1 MATTPEEVVRFWS
14 SPPALITSPSC
25 RFLHQLCRC
34 QSLASFTFEP
44 VGRMFTCGLTEVRWT
59 YTGNPAPL
67 TLNISNINVAQQ
79 APLSPLPTNP
89 PPTSPPTTT
98 VPRLR
103 RQSNGYGGAYLPP
116 VNVILA
122 AGIDPTPGNW
132 TWPGVTVPQGWY
144 QMLAYVQ
151 GVLQTSSSSFFVMN
165 GTNTDCVVQ
174 YAVAPSTPAQYF
186 DIVNPRPS
194 CYECCLIIGAFSH
207 RRPAPIVA
215 MKIAPVIGETS
226 FGFTALEAD
235 QTFVGSEEEVSTVDH
250 EKAIAAAQRS
260 MPAYQ
265 PTRSQSLRT
274 STQSH
279 GYTASNAEPLARRA
293 SCSAHPGEAIPLE
306 RTHTAG
312 GGAGGATGP
321 RRKPAPRYD
330 GPEVEVGYTG
340 RSSSQTTLD
349 SIHGNAKGS
358 GGPGGGHVLRHQSSF
373 GAMRPMHVDMP
384 EQLQSAGRAESAV
397 LSFYPTFR
405 FSAALLGPAFIT
417 CRMPGH
423 NLKVVQLFLVSY
435 VVLPIVPS
443 ATPSYIFYFFELT
456 QRHRAPTA
464 GESL

>member
-1 MATTPEEVVRFWS
+1 MAAS
-14 SPPALITSPSC
+14 STSSAAASPSP
-25 RFLHQLCRC
+25 
-34 QSLASFTFEP
+34 AFTFEP

-59 YTGNPAPL
+59 YTGNSAPL
-67 TLNISNINVAQQ
+67 TLNISNINIAQE
-79 APLSPLPTNP
+79 APLSPLPTSP
-89 PPTSPPTTT
+89 LPTSPPTTT

-116 VNVILA
+116 INVILA

-132 TWPGVTVPQGWY
+132 TWSGVTVPQGWY

-174 YAVAPSTPAQYF
+174 YAVAPSTPA
-186 DIVNPRPS
+186 NPNSSTSTSSTLVPPATNVAS
-194 CYECCLIIGAFSH
+194 SSGHSHTGAIAGGVIGGIAFLAVAIAAFLFFCVRRQTSRSH
-207 RRPAPIVA
+207 RGDENRTRQRWS
-215 MKIAPVIGETS
+215 ELS
-226 FGFTALEAD
+226 FRKSLSFARSSIQKPLSALPALEAD

-274 STQSH
+274 STQTTGSR

-373 GAMRPMHVDMP
+373 GAMRPMHVMMP
-384 EQLQSAGRAESAV
+384 D
-397 LSFYPTFR
+397 P
-405 FSAALLGPAFIT
+405 P
-417 CRMPGH
+417 
-423 NLKVVQLFLVSY
+423 
-435 VVLPIVPS
+435 
-443 ATPSYIFYFFELT
+443 
-456 QRHRAPTA
+456 PTA
-464 GESL
+464 RR